1 VEQENQSP
9 VPPPVANAAPA
20 EEPAAGASL
29 LPVNASSASPDAD
42 PNANPD
48 PDPEEYRGMGWAFIG
63 DNGLRA
69 GWSVLIFVPI
79 FFIAL
84 FALGTAASLIVRNI
98 VHFKPGGGTALS
110 AGIGE
115 LVPFFAM
122 LIAAA
127 IVGLIER
134 RSILDFNLRGPRRLL
149 NFFSGFAAGFAA
161 LSVLV
166 GALAAGGWLRFGP
179 IALTGTN
186 ILKFA
191 ALWGI
196 TFLLVGCVEEG
207 LFRGYLQFTLT
218 RGINFWWA
226 LAAVAGLCLDL
237 VLRARG
243 NGVWG
248 VYAIALLGLLPCF
261 ALHWLR
267 AQSAGFWQAAW
278 VTSTLFGF
286 IHTGNNGEN
295 WIGIFA
301 AAAIGFVFCVS
312 VRVTGSAW
320 WAIGC
325 HFAWDWAET
334 YFYGTADSGL
344 PAQGHFLTTNPAGN
358 ALWSGGTDGPEGSLL
373 VLAVILLLLVA
384 LLVIY
389 GRKRPA
395 PAAAMEQQTA

>member
-1 VEQENQSP
+1 
-9 VPPPVANAAPA
+9 VANAAPA

-325 HFAWDWAET
+325 HFSWDWAET

-384 LLVIY
+384 LLVMY
-389 GRKRPA
+389 RRKRPA
-395 PAAAMEQQTA
+395 PVAAMEQQTA

>member
-1 VEQENQSP
+1 MEQENQSP

-325 HFAWDWAET
+325 HFSWDWAET